1 MSGGT
6 GVSVQQIIGTLTLL
20 NDLHKQLLDIAEEK
34 KQVIIKN
41 DVEGLSQ
48 LMTKESRLLKQVA
61 EVDEDR
67 QQATQQ
73 FILEK
78 GIRSQLN
85 LTVTEIARLV
95 FQAEER
101 VELLR
106 SKEELTRTIEK
117 LKKVNLQNQQLIQQ
131 SLEFVD
137 FSLNMFLGAED
148 DGFYQRPD
156 QQHGSSRNKTF
167 FDTKA

>member
-1 MSGGT
+1 M
-6 GVSVQQIIGTLTLL
+6 SVQRIMESLALL

-41 DVEGLSQ
+41 DVDGLSQ

-61 EVDEDR
+61 EADEER
-67 QQATQQ
+67 LQAAQE

-101 VELLR
+101 VELIR
-106 SKEELTRTIEK
+106 YKEELTQTIEK
-117 LKKVNLQNQQLIQQ
+117 LKRVNLQNQQLIQQ

-148 DGFYQRPD
+148 DGFYQHPD
-156 QQHGSSRNKTF
+156 QQHGPSRNKTF